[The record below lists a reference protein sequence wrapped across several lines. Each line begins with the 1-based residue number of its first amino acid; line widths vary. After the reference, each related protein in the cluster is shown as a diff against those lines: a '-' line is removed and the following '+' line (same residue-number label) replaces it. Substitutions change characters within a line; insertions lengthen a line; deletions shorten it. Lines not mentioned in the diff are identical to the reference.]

1 MIDDYIEDAEKRQ
14 TVADPEKVLTDVQL
28 EDGGL
33 RQVRAFV
40 RTTASKNA
48 LRVAKSKESKAE
60 KGISQVNV
68 LAPKEVHAALKEIA
82 KLTAAG
88 ESLGSAISKAV
99 PVLSTSSP
107 TKEKNPVFTDVEA
120 KVVRALKVPGLRSWL
135 ICKLAGV

>member
-33 RQVRAFV
+33 RQVKAFV

-48 LRVAKSKESKAE
+48 LRVAKSKAVKAE
-60 KGISQVNV
+60 KGIAQVNV
-68 LAPKEVHAALKEIA
+68 AAPKEVHAALKEIA
-82 KLTAAG
+82 KLTSAG

-99 PVLSTSSP
+99 PTFSESA
-107 TKEKNPVFTDVEA
+107 PVEQKPDFTDAEA